1 VGDAIT
7 LSILLVCSYFHRKP
21 AANPLEPFFLN
32 MLKLL
37 RHRVGWSLLLG
48 LIAPVSIPQLSQSSQ
63 AADIPPSSA
72 PAPLLSPASE
82 PAFSSP
88 LTPLSQPELAPVSPT
103 VEQPIRLEISRSKRQ
118 VTLYQ
123 GDVAVKSYAIA
134 VGRPGWETPLGTWH
148 VQQKLR
154 NPRWIHPLTGEA
166 VPGGDPENPLG
177 RYWIGFW
184 TNGKNWIGFHGTP
197 NPESVGK
204 AASHGCV
211 RMYDR
216 DVEELFQKVSLGTPV
231 KVIP

>member
-1 VGDAIT
+1 
-7 LSILLVCSYFHRKP
+7 
-21 AANPLEPFFLN
+21 

-48 LIAPVSIPQLSQSSQ
+48 LIAPLPIPQLSQSSQ
-63 AADIPPSSA
+63 AAAVPPSSA
-72 PAPLLSPASE
+72 PVLLLSPSSE
-82 PAFSSP
+82 PTSTLP
-88 LTPLSQPELAPVSPT
+88 PPTPLSQPELAPASPT
-103 VEQPIRLEISRSKRQ
+103 VEQPIHLEISRSKRQ

-154 NPRWIHPLTGEA
+154 NPRWIHPMTGEA

-231 KVIP
+231 K

>member
-1 VGDAIT
+1 
-7 LSILLVCSYFHRKP
+7 
-21 AANPLEPFFLN
+21 
-32 MLKLL
+32 MLKFL
-37 RHRVGWSLLLG
+37 RHQIGLPLVLG
-48 LIAPVSIPQLSQSSQ
+48 LLAPISAAQLSQ
-63 AADIPPSSA
+63 AAERSIPGTPTPITSPTSPSPLAPTPIPQPSSKPLLQPLFQPSAA
-72 PAPLLSPASE
+72 PA
-82 PAFSSP
+82 
-88 LTPLSQPELAPVSPT
+88 T
-103 VEQPIRLEISRSKRQ
+103 VEQPIRLEISRSKRR
-118 VTLYQ
+118 VTLYE

-134 VGRPGWETPLGTWH
+134 VGKAGWETPLGTWR

-154 NPRWIHPLTGEA
+154 NPRWIHPFTGESIK
-166 VPGGDPENPLG
+166 GGDPENPLG

-231 KVIP
+231 KVTP